1 MSFLT
6 PKNIV
11 DKIKTEEGVVIADF
25 GTGSGEY
32 VFAFGKKEPRP
43 KTIYAIDVNKDMLK
57 RVLSESSSLGIHNV
71 KAVWGDLEQRNG
83 STLGNESVDLVI
95 FSNILFQLEDKASAV
110 KEAFRIL
117 KTGGRV
123 FVIDWST
130 SSGVL
135 GPSFEN
141 IFIKKKALEIFSEN
155 SFEIKEE
162 IEAGDHH
169 YGFIGFKK

>member
-11 DKIKTEEGVVIADF
+11 DKIKIEDGLVIADF
-25 GTGSGEY
+25 GAGSGEY

-57 RVLSESSSLGIHNV
+57 RVLSEASSLGIHNV

-83 STLGNESVDLVI
+83 STLPNESVDLII
-95 FSNILFQLEDKASAV
+95 FSNILFQLEDKSAAAR
-110 KEAFRIL
+110 EAFRIL
-117 KTGGRV
+117 KRDGKV
-123 FVIDWST
+123 IVIDWST

-141 IFIKKKALEIFSEN
+141 IFIKKKALELFEN
-155 SFEIKEE
+155 CGFEIKEE